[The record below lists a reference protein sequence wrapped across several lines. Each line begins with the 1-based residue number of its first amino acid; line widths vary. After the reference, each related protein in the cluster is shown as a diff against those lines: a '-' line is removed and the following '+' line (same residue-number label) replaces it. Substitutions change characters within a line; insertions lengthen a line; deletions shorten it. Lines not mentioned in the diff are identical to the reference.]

1 MVFLLI
7 LVTADIGMGFTVINH
22 TTNTR
27 ENVDK
32 LWWHS
37 PLKYADKCTTPTLF
51 IHSDRDYRCWM
62 VEGLSMFTALKMHGC
77 ESRLCLFKGENH
89 ELSRSGKPQNRV
101 RRMEEILGWMDK
113 YLK

>member
-1 MVFLLI
+1 MI
-7 LVTADIGMGFTVINH
+7 
-22 TTNTR
+22 TR

-37 PLKYADKCTTPTLF
+37 PLRYADKCTTPTLF
-51 IHSDRDYRCWM
+51 IHADRDYRCWM

-77 ESRLCLFKGENH
+77 ESRLCLFHDETH
-89 ELSRSGKPQNRV
+89 ELSRSGKPQNRI